1 MHFKHRFSHFDIQ
14 TTKMS
19 NFCAA
24 VCRANTDL
32 AATVVTSK
40 SKRAF
45 NNIAIGTNPSPGT
58 STHPY
63 THSRKVRVRGVS
75 TDMSLL
81 ALHILK
87 VLHDLHSSPSIPL
100 MWFPS
105 QITRLSKKMLR
116 HCWYNRRHKIQL
128 QLMWKQFLLLQIKKI
143 TW

>member
-1 MHFKHRFSHFDIQ
+1 MHFQHRFSHFDIQ

-24 VCRANTDL
+24 ICRANTDL

-105 QITRLSKKMLR
+105 QITRLSKK
-116 HCWYNRRHKIQL
+116 C
-128 QLMWKQFLLLQIKKI
+128 
-143 TW
+143 